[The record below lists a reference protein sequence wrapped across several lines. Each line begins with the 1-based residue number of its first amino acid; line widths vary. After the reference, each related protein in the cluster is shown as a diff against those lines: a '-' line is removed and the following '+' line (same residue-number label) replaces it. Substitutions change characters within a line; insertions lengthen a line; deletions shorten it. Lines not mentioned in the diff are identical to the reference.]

1 MSYLKLLALS
11 FVLLSFNTPS
21 FSYSTESAVLEALP
35 SAEVWGDVVQYARD
49 NLPQEGKLV
58 IKSDGFGYIKVDD
71 AYIHELFP
79 LLGVS
84 EDGFKEPPYFRSE
97 DSPGA
102 HISLF
107 YVDEEVN
114 PEEAGQ
120 TFPFELVDIVV
131 VNPSKYNSYI
141 VFEVKSPALEDL
153 REKYGLERKLHGHEF
168 HISLA
173 KKVLQVK
180 KPWPPKQ

>member
-1 MSYLKLLALS
+1 MKVFKFLAIS
-11 FVLLSFNTPS
+11 FILLSSSMPS
-21 FSYSTESAVLEALP
+21 FSYSAESAVLEAP
-35 SAEVWGDVVQYARD
+35 AATKTWEDVVQYARD
-49 NLPQEGKLV
+49 NLPQEGQLI
-58 IKSDGFGYIKVDD
+58 IKSDGFGYLKVDD

-79 LLGVS
+79 LLDVAK
-84 EDGFKEPPYFRSE
+84 DGFKEPPYFRSE

-107 YVDEEVN
+107 YVDEEVL

-141 VFEVKSPALEDL
+141 VFEVKSPALGDL

-173 KKVLQVK
+173 KKVIQVK
-180 KPWPPKQ
+180 KPFPKN

>member
-1 MSYLKLLALS
+1 MNFFKLLTIS
-11 FVLLSFNTPS
+11 FVLLLFNLPSLS
-21 FSYSTESAVLEALP
+21 FSAESAVLEAP
-35 SAEVWGDVVQYARD
+35 KTETSWPEVVQYARE

-58 IKSDGFGYIKVDD
+58 VKSDGFGYLKVDD

-79 LLGVS
+79 LMGIAA
-84 EDGFKEPPYFRSE
+84 DGYKEPPYFRSE

-131 VNPSKYNSYI
+131 VHPSKYNSYVI
-141 VFEVKSPALEDL
+141 FEVKSPALEDL

-180 KPWPPKQ
+180 KPFPKK